1 MSEVLNS
8 KFLQR
13 VQQSEEEQE
22 GFNPHRQPKFLD
34 RIREIE
40 QQQQQHQQQ
49 QHEIGYLPENEFEVY
64 RPEPGRSLED
74 QVFEFLKRKSK
85 VFAKDLSVD
94 ARGEGEKGEKGGTS
108 CTPSKD
114 F

>member
-22 GFNPHRQPKFLD
+22 GFNPSRQPKFLD
-34 RIREIE
+34 RIRETE
-40 QQQQQHQQQ
+40 QQQQQQQQ
-49 QHEIGYLPENEFEVY
+49 QEIGYLPENEFEVY
-64 RPEPGRSLED
+64 RPELRRSLED

-85 VFAKDLSVD
+85 VFARDLSID
-94 ARGEGEKGEKGGTS
+94 AHRGGGRKR
-108 CTPSKD
+108 TPHVPP
-114 F
+114 